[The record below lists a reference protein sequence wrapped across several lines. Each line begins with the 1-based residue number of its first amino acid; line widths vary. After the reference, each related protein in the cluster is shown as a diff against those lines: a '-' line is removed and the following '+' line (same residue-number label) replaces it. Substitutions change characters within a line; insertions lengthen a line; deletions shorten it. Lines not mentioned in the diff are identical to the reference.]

1 MPELEARVRQYW
13 TERAESFALVRK
25 NELHDA
31 ISGRWL
37 AEMYKHLP
45 EGRPLAILD
54 AGCGTGYFSI
64 ILAKEGHNLT
74 GIDFTPAM
82 VEGAKK
88 AAAEAGVQ
96 PQFFLMDASATSFP
110 DESFDAVVTRN
121 LTWTLP
127 DPEKAYKEWF
137 RVLKKGGILLNFDA
151 PYADN
156 VRNHNQKASYV
167 TDKDVYGHVG
177 ITPALSRENAE
188 ITLAMPAGYHHRPI
202 WDLLLAERA
211 GFAVFGSDKS
221 AGERILREKDLPDA
235 PLFLV
240 WAEK

>member
-1 MPELEARVRQYW
+1 M
-13 TERAESFALVRK
+13 
-25 NELHDA
+25 
-31 ISGRWL
+31 
-37 AEMYKHLP
+37 
-45 EGRPLAILD
+45 
-54 AGCGTGYFSI
+54 
-64 ILAKEGHNLT
+64 
-74 GIDFTPAM
+74 
-82 VEGAKK
+82 
-88 AAAEAGVQ
+88 
-96 PQFFLMDASATSFP
+96 
-110 DESFDAVVTRN
+110 
-121 LTWTLP
+121 
-127 DPEKAYKEWF
+127 
-137 RVLKKGGILLNFDA
+137 NFDA

-221 AGERILREKDLPDA
+221 AGERILQEKDLPDA

-240 WAEK
+240 WAGK